1 MTPSLRALGN
11 IVTGSD
17 DQTDVVIQAGAL
29 HIIKDLLKHSRLVW
43 LFQLVAYCE
52 SRSQQF
58 SEELI
63 YNSTA
68 VDALGSVVQTR
79 NVFILQTLYYK
90 NYTGSFLWKRIK
102 LRSYVQ

>member
-43 LFQLVAYCE
+43 LFQLVA
-52 SRSQQF
+52 
-58 SEELI
+58 
-63 YNSTA
+63 
-68 VDALGSVVQTR
+68 
-79 NVFILQTLYYK
+79 
-90 NYTGSFLWKRIK
+90 
-102 LRSYVQ
+102 

>member
-79 NVFILQTLYYK
+79 NVFYSTDSVLQKQY
-90 NYTGSFLWKRIK
+90 GFLFMEKDKI
-102 LRSYVQ
+102 